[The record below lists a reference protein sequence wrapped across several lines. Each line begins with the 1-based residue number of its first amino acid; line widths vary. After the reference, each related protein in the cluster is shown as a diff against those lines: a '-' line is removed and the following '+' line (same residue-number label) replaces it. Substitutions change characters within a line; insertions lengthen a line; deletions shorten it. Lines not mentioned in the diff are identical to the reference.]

1 MLKQTIQ
8 DLQQHNEELS
18 GKIVAMEIDKLK
30 ARRKAQA
37 LEGIA
42 LLAEA
47 AKDL

>member
-1 MLKQTIQ
+1 MLKQTIKE
-8 DLQQHNEELS
+8 LQQQNEDLS
-18 GKIVAMEIDKLK
+18 RNMEDMEAEQLK

>member
-1 MLKQTIQ
+1 MAVSFKDDAIMKAY
-8 DLQQHNEELS
+8 H
-18 GKIVAMEIDKLK
+18 LK

-42 LLAEA
+42 LLAKA